1 MYFCR
6 PKNIIN
12 KVITQQNQKKGALNT
27 TPNHFRP
34 RQFGPRPKKEAQ
46 HRINNFITAQ
56 TVRVVGENFEPKIVS
71 LREALAIADQYEL
84 DLVEISPN
92 ANPPVCKVMDYQKY
106 LYEQKKKAKEIKA
119 NSAKTVVKEIHMG
132 PQTDDHDFN
141 FKCVHAEKFL
151 KDGYKVKVMVTF
163 RGRSIIYKDQGELLL
178 LRFAQSLEEF
188 GKLDQMPTLVG
199 KNMTI
204 MISPKSTKK

>member
-1 MYFCR
+1 
-6 PKNIIN
+6 
-12 KVITQQNQKKGALNT
+12 
-27 TPNHFRP
+27 
-34 RQFGPRPKKEAQ
+34 
-46 HRINNFITAQ
+46 
-56 TVRVVGENFEPKIVS
+56 VVGENFEPKIVS

-163 RGRSIIYKDQGELLL
+163 RGRAIIYKDQGELLL

-188 GKLDQMPTLVG
+188 GKLDQMPTLLG

>member
-1 MYFCR
+1 MA
-6 PKNIIN
+6 
-12 KVITQQNQKKGALNT
+12 VEASSLGDGAVAPPVYIRLDELDDRR
-27 TPNHFRP
+27 HDLF
-34 RQFGPRPKKEAQ
+34 
-46 HRINNFITAQ
+46 
-56 TVRVVGENFEPKIVS
+56 RVVTEG
-71 LREALAIADQYEL
+71 
-84 DLVEISPN
+84 
-92 ANPPVCKVMDYQKY
+92 
-106 LYEQKKKAKEIKA
+106 
-119 NSAKTVVKEIHMG
+119 TVIDIM
-132 PQTDDHDFN
+132 PDDVDARY
-141 FKCVHAEKFL
+141 CIMFL

>member
-1 MYFCR
+1 
-6 PKNIIN
+6 
-12 KVITQQNQKKGALNT
+12 LNT
-27 TPNHFRP
+27 TPQNFRP
-34 RQFGPRPKKEAQ
+34 RPFGPRPKKEAQ
-46 HRINNFITAQ
+46 HRINNYITAQ

-163 RGRSIIYKDQGELLL
+163 RGRAIIYKDQGELLL

-188 GKLDQMPTLVG
+188 GKLDQMPTLLG

-204 MISPKSTKK
+204 MLSPKSTKK

>member
-1 MYFCR
+1 M
-6 PKNIIN
+6 
-12 KVITQQNQKKGALNT
+12 NT
-27 TPNHFRP
+27 TPYENKMRRP
-34 RQFGPRPKKEAQ
+34 NGPHKKEAP
-46 HRINNFITAQ
+46 HKINNYITAQ

-84 DLVEISPN
+84 DLVEISPQ

-119 NSAKTVVKEIHMG
+119 NSAKTTVKEIHMG

-141 FKCVHAEKFL
+141 FKCNHAERFL

-188 GKLDQMPTLVG
+188 GKLDQMPTLLG

-204 MISPKSTKK
+204 MISPKSSKK

>member
-1 MYFCR
+1 M
-6 PKNIIN
+6 
-12 KVITQQNQKKGALNT
+12 
-27 TPNHFRP
+27 
-34 RQFGPRPKKEAQ
+34 
-46 HRINNFITAQ
+46 
-56 TVRVVGENFEPKIVS
+56 
-71 LREALAIADQYEL
+71 
-84 DLVEISPN
+84 DLVEISPQ

-119 NSAKTVVKEIHMG
+119 NSAKTTVKEIHMG

-141 FKCVHAEKFL
+141 FKRNHAERFL

-199 KNMTI
+199 KNMTV
-204 MISPKSTKK
+204 MISPKSKK

>member
-1 MYFCR
+1 M
-6 PKNIIN
+6 KS
-12 KVITQQNQKKGALNT
+12 
-27 TPNHFRP
+27 TPNTGNRG
-34 RQFGPRPKKEAQ
+34 RQFAPRKKEAL
-46 HRINNFITAQ
+46 HRINENITDQ
-56 TVRVVGENFEPKIVS
+56 TVRIVGENFEPKIVS
-71 LREALAIADQYEL
+71 IREALAIAEQYEL

-119 NSAKTVVKEIHMG
+119 NSAKTTVKEIHMG

-141 FKCVHAEKFL
+141 FKLNHATKFL

-178 LRFAQSLEEF
+178 LRFAQSLDEF
-188 GKLDQMPTLVG
+188 GKLDQMPTLLG
-199 KNMTI
+199 KNMTV
-204 MISPKSTKK
+204 MISPKSAKK